1 MRERGWVHGTWSQS
15 QKEVSACWIPV
26 PAQSKHLWGPAFT
39 LCNCSSAAAYPEE
52 VGAGV
57 PVTPE
62 ELTALLYK
70 PQEGEWGAHSRDE
83 ECERV
88 IRGIE
93 QLLSL
98 GMFGEKRGRDEQN
111 QGGGTG
117 LKMGWNGVLG
127 LGVEYLKC
135 THLNYW
141 KGPFKFHISV
151 SKLNS
156 LFFWGLTWFPSV
168 GLPNGSY
175 LKNKT

>member
-1 MRERGWVHGTWSQS
+1 MCG
-15 QKEVSACWIPV
+15 IPV
-26 PAQSKHLWGPAFT
+26 PVQSKQLWGPGFT
-39 LCNCSSAAAYPEE
+39 LWNCSSPAAYPEE

-98 GMFGEKRGRDEQN
+98 GMSGEKKGE
-111 QGGGTG
+111 G
-117 LKMGWNGVLG
+117 LRISGWWHRT
-127 LGVEYLKC
+127 EE
-135 THLNYW
+135 
-141 KGPFKFHISV
+141 
-151 SKLNS
+151 
-156 LFFWGLTWFPSV
+156 
-168 GLPNGSY
+168 
-175 LKNKT
+175 